1 MTDPIPR
8 LEGKTFILPVRVY
21 YEDTDAGGVVYYA
34 NYLKYAER
42 ARTEMLRHLG
52 IENSVLQARHGLAF
66 VVRHISV
73 DYMRPAR
80 LDDRLEVSLIL
91 TKVGGATLAG
101 RQVIRLSGADGG
113 EDLVRMNIKLGC
125 MKLDAGG
132 EGGGAGRLPDDIRA
146 TLRAFEMHADGEDG

>member
-1 MTDPIPR
+1 MTDATPR

-80 LDDRLEVSLIL
+80 LDDRLEVGLIL

-101 RQVIRLSGADGG
+101 RQVVRRADDD
-113 EDLVRMNIKLGC
+113 EDLVRMSIKLGC
-125 MKLDAGG
+125 MKLAADGQ
-132 EGGGAGRLPDDIRA
+132 GGGAGRLPNDIHA
-146 TLRAFEMHADGEDG
+146 TLKAFETHADGEDD